1 MKISVSQYSQALFD
15 LTFEKSEAEV
25 KGVLNDFLKF
35 LIKNN
40 DFALVDKIV
49 DSFNGLIKSASGL
62 LEIEIISARPL
73 SKSSDAILKKYLANK
88 SGASDVSISEEID
101 KSMMGGFIL
110 RYDDKVI
117 DASLKQSLVNF
128 EKQISN

>member
-25 KGVLNDFLKF
+25 EGVLNDFLKF

-49 DSFNGLIKSASGL
+49 VSFNELIKLASGV

-73 SKSSDAILKKYLANK
+73 SSLSDLNIKKYLANK
-88 SGASDVSISEEID
+88 SGASDVKISEEID
-101 KSMMGGFIL
+101 NSMIGGFIL
-110 RYDDKVI
+110 RYDDKVV

>member
-1 MKISVSQYSQALFD
+1 MKITVPQYSQALFD
-15 LTFEKSEAEV
+15 LTFEKSEVEI
-25 KGVLNDFLKF
+25 KGVLDNFLNY

-40 DFALVDKIV
+40 DFILVDKIV
-49 DSFNGLIKSASGL
+49 ASFNDLIKKASGV

-73 SKSSDAILKKYLANK
+73 SEVSDNSLKKYLSNK
-88 SGASDVSISEEID
+88 SGASDVSISAEID
-101 KSMMGGFIL
+101 ESIIGGFIL
-110 RYDDKVI
+110 RYDDKVV

>member
-1 MKISVSQYSQALFD
+1 MKITVPQYSQALFD
-15 LTFEKSEAEV
+15 LTFEKSEVEI
-25 KGVLNDFLKF
+25 KGVLDNFLNY

-40 DFALVDKIV
+40 DFILVDKIV
-49 DSFNGLIKSASGL
+49 ASFNDLIKKASGV

-73 SKSSDAILKKYLANK
+73 SEVSDNSLKKYLSNK

-101 KSMMGGFIL
+101 ESIIGGFIL
-110 RYDDKVI
+110 RYDDKVV

>member
-1 MKISVSQYSQALFD
+1 MKITVPQYSQALFD
-15 LTFEKSEAEV
+15 LTFEKSEEEV
-25 KGVLNDFLKF
+25 KGVLGNFLNY

-40 DFALVDKIV
+40 DFVLVDKIV
-49 DSFNGLIKSASGL
+49 ASFNDLIKKASGV

-73 SKSSDAILKKYLANK
+73 SEISDSSLKKYLSNK

-101 KSMMGGFIL
+101 ESIIGGFIL
-110 RYDDKVI
+110 RYDDKVV
-117 DASLKQSLVNF
+117 DASLKQSLVSF